1 MNSGIINATLESI
14 NWINIIK
21 DIKKVNEMVD
31 IFYEKFYYIIDKL
44 FLRKL
49 KVIALMSHGVD
60 TELIQAV

>member
-1 MNSGIINATLESI
+1 MNCGIINATLESI